1 MADQHENS
9 ERGVHE
15 AATGVPPAPDIPA
28 VRRETRLVDWECA
41 RRWDERLVAA
51 GLADVTEFSE
61 AQIEQVGSILAESL
75 DLKLGAD
82 AHRVLGQAVS
92 QIQRALLSV
101 RATIERA
108 ADKASEGHA

>member
-9 ERGVHE
+9 ERGAPG
-15 AATGVPPAPDIPA
+15 AATSADIPA
-28 VRRETRLVDWECA
+28 GRRVPRLVDWECA

-61 AQIEQVGSILAESL
+61 AQIEQVGSILADSL
-75 DLKLGAD
+75 ELKLGAD

-108 ADKASEGHA
+108 EDEAGEGLA